1 MTIKQLKTPLL
12 TGTSVA
18 QKRAELKQYYA
29 NTVHTYE
36 SLFSLINNDD
46 AYYLRPE
53 PLRHPL
59 IFYFGHTATFY
70 VNKLM
75 LGKFIDKRINQKLE
89 AICAVGVDEMSW
101 DDLNGTHYDWPK
113 VDEII
118 EYRRQV
124 FALVNDLIDNM
135 EISLPICKGS
145 LAWVM
150 LMGCEHERIHL
161 ETSSVIMRMLPVKD
175 LTSNQD
181 WLACT
186 SAGAAPENT
195 LLAVEGK
202 ALTLG
207 RADDHQTYGWDNE
220 YGQTKV
226 QVEPFKASKFVVSN
240 GEFIEFIEA
249 GGYQNKSYWSE
260 EGQQWLA
267 FKQAKMPRFWSEI
280 NNQYWQRNLLNEIP
294 LPLNWPVEVNYLEAK
309 AFCNWKN
316 SSSEHYI
323 RMPTE
328 AEWYCLRD
336 MVDSDLTNWRQAPG
350 NINLEY
356 FASSSPVDQFSEND
370 FFDLLGNV
378 WQWTESAIDGFEG
391 FQVDPLY
398 DDFSTPTFDGQHNL
412 IKGGSWISTG
422 NEAIK
427 HARYAFRR
435 HFFQHAGFRYI
446 ESVSETIPTIPVNQY
461 VTDKK
466 ICTELEAHFGD
477 NYLGLG
483 NYSVTLARYVLKQ
496 LNNFSIAKG
505 KLLDLGCSVGRCSFE
520 LSPYFEAVDSVDFS
534 AQSIPYSV
542 QLQQG
547 KTVRYELEK
556 EGELVDFKEINLNSA
571 GLNANYRNIHFK
583 QGDPSNLKASF
594 DDYDVIIAQQVLEQN
609 YDPLQFLRTI
619 SGSLKEGGIL
629 ILASAYDF
637 NPEIKPEKRF
647 SGKKVN
653 GENFTGFDAVQQAL
667 SAQFSLVA
675 SENIAKPSR
684 HCARKFTVTNQH
696 ITLWKKLV

>member
-12 TGTSVA
+12 RGTSIE

-36 SLFSLINNDD
+36 SLFRLINNDH
-46 AYYLRPE
+46 AYYSRPE
-53 PLRHPL
+53 SLRHPL

-101 DDLNGTHYDWPK
+101 DDLNAMHYDWPK
-113 VDEII
+113 VAEIV
-118 EYRRQV
+118 EYRSQV

-145 LAWVM
+145 LAWVI

-161 ETSSVIMRMLPVKD
+161 ETSSVIMRMLPLND
-175 LTSNQD
+175 LTTHQD
-181 WLACT
+181 WLACNSVGT
-186 SAGAAPENT
+186 APDNK
-195 LLAVEGK
+195 LLAVDGK
-202 ALTLG
+202 TLTLG
-207 RADDHQTYGWDNE
+207 RLDEDQTYGWDNE

-226 QVEPFKASKFVVSN
+226 QIEPFQASKFLVSN

-267 FKQAKMPRFWSEI
+267 FKQAKMPIFWLKK
-280 NNQYWQRNLLNEIP
+280 NNQYFQRNLLNEIP

-316 SSSEHYI
+316 SRSEHYI
-323 RMPTE
+323 RLPTE
-328 AEWYCLRD
+328 AEWYCLRE
-336 MVDSDLTNWRQAPG
+336 MVDSDLINWPQAPG

-356 FASSSPVDQFSEND
+356 FASSSPVDQFSENN

-422 NEAIK
+422 NEALK
-427 HARYAFRR
+427 HSRYAFRR

-446 ESVSETIPTIPVNQY
+446 ESVSAAIPTIPVNQY
-461 VTDKK
+461 LTDKK

-477 NYLGLG
+477 DYLGLG
-483 NYSVTLARYVLKQ
+483 NYSVTLASYVLEQ

-505 KLLDLGCSVGRCSFE
+505 KLLDLGCSAGRCSFE
-520 LSPYFEAVDSVDFS
+520 LSPYFKAVDSVDFS

-542 QLQQG
+542 QLQEG
-547 KTVRYELEK
+547 KTVRYTLEK
-556 EGELVDFKEINLNSA
+556 EGELVDFKTINLNAA
-571 GLNANYRNIHFK
+571 GLNANYHNINFK

-594 DDYDVIIAQQVLEQN
+594 NDYDVIIAQQVLEQN

-619 SGSLKEGGIL
+619 AGFLKEGGIL

-637 NPEIKPEKRF
+637 NPQIKAEKRF

-653 GENFTGFDAVQQAL
+653 GENLTGFDAVQQAL

-675 SENIAKPSR
+675 SDNISKLSP
-684 HCARKFTVTNQH
+684 HCARKFTVTDQH